1 MAEAKRRENEVVTGT
16 EDRTRSL
23 TQKRGKGGRPAKDR
37 NAKRVE
43 IDIQKGQQQSN
54 KLNI

>member
-1 MAEAKRRENEVVTGT
+1 MAEAKISEKEVVTGT
-16 EDRTRSL
+16 EARTRSL

-43 IDIQKGQQQSN
+43 IDKHIPQQQSN
-54 KLNI
+54 KLML